1 MKAEGYVPIL
11 KVHVITGCN
20 GRNTKS
26 KIGLV
31 ILFFSMLVRLTQ
43 GEQCLLCGRHV
54 LRQKVMERYIE
65 AAGGWGENLKPYHK
79 RNG

>member
-1 MKAEGYVPIL
+1 
-11 KVHVITGCN
+11 
-20 GRNTKS
+20 
-26 KIGLV
+26 
-31 ILFFSMLVRLTQ
+31 MLVRLTQ